1 MWAVSWIASPTVALV
16 AVVVIAGV
24 AGLTVEVSPSSPQA
38 VLTAALL
45 ASPE

>member
-24 AGLTVEVSPSSPQA
+24 AGLTTRCSLAHTLV
-38 VLTAALL
+38 ALL
-45 ASPE
+45 LLGSPE